1 MVQERMQK
9 VRDAVV
15 RRIARPIYHAV
26 LATTGRRLA
35 TAVHFRSLEAFGG
48 QFDADAEAARRV
60 MARPELDVVE
70 HEPGRTSVR
79 VMALDYHDVD
89 LLARYREVAIALPVR
104 YRDADHDDEEGSFVL
119 QMPVTSEEARWGGVE
134 VYGFPKFVAA
144 IELARDGRTRVATVR
159 AGGAHVLTLR
169 VDSLESAQGQASF
182 HNYTVRG
189 DHQLVESRFDL
200 DGRARARRGPRDAG
214 ARDASDRRRA
224 SPDGHRDPRSHRVL
238 RAVCERRAEPRPR
251 GRPRGARR
259 AGDAS
264 AIDGGRARV
273 SASAGPALVVLTA
286 TRDGPEVV
294 AHRLPLH
301 ARSAPE
307 LS

>member
-15 RRIARPIYHAV
+15 RRIARPIYHAI

-60 MARPELDVVE
+60 LARPELDVVE

-89 LLARYREVAIALPVR
+89 LLAPYREVAIALPVR

-189 DHQLVESRFDL
+189 DHQLVESRFEIDGEL
-200 DGRARARRGPRDAG
+200 ALGEGHATLELGAHAIADELRRMGIETRARTAFSVPCASAVLSRGRAV
-214 ARDASDRRRA
+214 
-224 SPDGHRDPRSHRVL
+224 GHVAHGEPEMPPRSM
-238 RAVCERRAEPRPR
+238 EAEP
-251 GRPRGARR
+251 A
-259 AGDAS
+259 
-264 AIDGGRARV
+264 
-273 SASAGPALVVLTA
+273 
-286 TRDGPEVV
+286 
-294 AHRLPLH
+294 
-301 ARSAPE
+301 
-307 LS
+307 